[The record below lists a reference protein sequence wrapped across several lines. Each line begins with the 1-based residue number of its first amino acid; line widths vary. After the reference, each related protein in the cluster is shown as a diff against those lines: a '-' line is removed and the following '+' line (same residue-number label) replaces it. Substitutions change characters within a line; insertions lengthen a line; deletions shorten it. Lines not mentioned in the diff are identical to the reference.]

1 MAWRADTCAV
11 HVLTVGAETLVGGR
25 ISGSACSAD
34 DAAGVGGVGTS
45 LTGDMAAVAVAVSG
59 VHHVVRET
67 LTGAKADI
75 RNAVRFTGCA
85 LICVFA

>member
-1 MAWRADTCAV
+1 MARSAGTCAV
-11 HVLTVGAETLVGGR
+11 HVLTDRTQALVGGSV
-25 ISGSACSAD
+25 SGGACSAD
-34 DAAGVGGVGTS
+34 DAAGVGGVETS
-45 LTGDMAAVAVAVSG
+45 LTGDIAAVAVAVSG

-67 LTGAKADI
+67 LTGAEVDI